1 MLELIDVSK
10 VFNPHSVNELVLYH
24 GLNLRVKKGEFV
36 TIIGSNGS
44 GKSTLFNM
52 ICGTMAPDKGDIK
65 LDGKS
70 ITNVLE
76 YQRLKRFARIYQDP
90 QIGTAP
96 SLTILENLV
105 IADNKNKPFNLTKAV
120 DRSKKDYFIGLL
132 QMLNLGLEDKLDQQ
146 VETLSGGQR
155 QALALLM
162 ATIGKPELILLDEH
176 TAALDPQTSEKIAM
190 LTEKIVKI
198 QEATALMITHNLKQ
212 ALTLGDRLLMFH
224 KGKIV
229 LDLDAQTKSKLT
241 VQNLIEHFTRLNM
254 TEELSDDMVFSL

>member
-105 IADNKNKPFNLTKAV
+105 IADNKNKPFDLTKAV
-120 DRSKKDYFIGLL
+120 DRSKKEYFISLL

-146 VETLSGGQR
+146 VDTLSGGQR

-176 TAALDPQTSEKIAM
+176 TAA
-190 LTEKIVKI
+190 
-198 QEATALMITHNLKQ
+198 
-212 ALTLGDRLLMFH
+212 
-224 KGKIV
+224 
-229 LDLDAQTKSKLT
+229 
-241 VQNLIEHFTRLNM
+241 
-254 TEELSDDMVFSL
+254 